1 MYAILKIRGDT
12 FMEKNKNTNE
22 KKKLGVAELAC
33 YGIGNCIGSGIFV
46 SMGSGIAFTGHSIT
60 LALVAANLVVL
71 FAYAYKTLMAGMFV
85 LPGGAYSQAALLQP
99 PLLVG
104 VTALSTIFTGLAF
117 AMYAVSIVEYA
128 STVFPGIADYSQLIA
143 FAIITLFFLTT
154 LLGGKFMGKF
164 NLIMVAV
171 LIVSLLVYI
180 ATGLPRVDYAT
191 VVPHEGYFTDGAV
204 GFIMAIAMMAFACQ
218 GATMPVAMAADT
230 RDAKRSLP
238 RAILIASGVI
248 TVVYCLIAIVS
259 AGVLPIE
266 EVAGKNLGVVAREI
280 FPYPV
285 FVIFILGGACFAI
298 ATSLYGAVASVQ
310 HPLLA
315 TIEDGWLP
323 SVLGTKTKKG
333 YPWVMMLI
341 LYVIA
346 VVPIWIDMGLNEL
359 ISLMMIPTMII
370 NLFNNVLMFRL
381 IKKYPNAWEN
391 GFFHMPRRAFDVTV
405 ILAVLCDLLISVALL
420 TTLKPGD
427 QYFILVMVAVLF
439 AYSYYRLKAGKVN
452 LQDIERIRREAEAA
466 AKVSGEK
473 Q

>member
-1 MYAILKIRGDT
+1 M
-12 FMEKNKNTNE
+12 
-22 KKKLGVAELAC
+22 
-33 YGIGNCIGSGIFV
+33 
-46 SMGSGIAFTGHSIT
+46 
-60 LALVAANLVVL
+60 
-71 FAYAYKTLMAGMFV
+71 
-85 LPGGAYSQAALLQP
+85 
-99 PLLVG
+99 
-104 VTALSTIFTGLAF
+104 
-117 AMYAVSIVEYA
+117 
-128 STVFPGIADYSQLIA
+128 
-143 FAIITLFFLTT
+143 
-154 LLGGKFMGKF
+154 
-164 NLIMVAV
+164 
-171 LIVSLLVYI
+171 
-180 ATGLPRVDYAT
+180 
-191 VVPHEGYFTDGAV
+191 
-204 GFIMAIAMMAFACQ
+204 
-218 GATMPVAMAADT
+218 
-230 RDAKRSLP
+230 
-238 RAILIASGVI
+238 
-248 TVVYCLIAIVS
+248 
-259 AGVLPIE
+259 
-266 EVAGKNLGVVAREI
+266 
-280 FPYPV
+280 
-285 FVIFILGGACFAI
+285 IFILGGACFAI

-381 IKKYPNAWEN
+381 IKKYPNAWKN
-391 GFFHMPRRAFDVTV
+391 GFFRMPRWAFDVTI